1 MRKNMRG
8 FTKLPLQK
16 LYWILIS
23 LAVLVLLQSV
33 EVMIRVKDVLV
44 FEQWLEGNKDL
55 FEMTQSRE
63 ELFRIYVTSNLS
75 LYFMKIIIPI
85 GLAIHSYLAYSRLRV
100 NGLFRFI
107 WLTLILGSAA
117 YTLVGMQSNN
127 LFFFLYILIYS
138 IVTFVLLSIQTD

>member
-1 MRKNMRG
+1 MRG

-44 FEQWLEGNKDL
+44 FDQWLEGNKDL